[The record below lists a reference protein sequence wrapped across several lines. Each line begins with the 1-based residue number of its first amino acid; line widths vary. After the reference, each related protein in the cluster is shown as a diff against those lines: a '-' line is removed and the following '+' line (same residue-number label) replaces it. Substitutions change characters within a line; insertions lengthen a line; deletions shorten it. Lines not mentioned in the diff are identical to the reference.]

1 MEASFPR
8 SFATALQARH
18 SRYKKS
24 LIIHRKW
31 DLQRNIFAHV
41 VSRMS
46 DIFFYAHMFWHFLTP
61 LVAALLAGAAA
72 GVVVEAASGE
82 PSGWF
87 WHSQSWL
94 WSLVWCRTSHVLG
107 PLLMS
112 GFFQSLALDQS
123 EALMSLSFHPWRAF
137 NRHSLIQSYDN
148 PSRIVVCRVED
159 EKLIK
164 LSLFLTLSDSI
175 CDGCWRMLKS
185 VCVCAFSRPLG
196 SFGRS
201 CKSQM
206 IEKMPKVTNCL
217 L

>member
-1 MEASFPR
+1 
-8 SFATALQARH
+8 
-18 SRYKKS
+18 
-24 LIIHRKW
+24 
-31 DLQRNIFAHV
+31 
-41 VSRMS
+41 
-46 DIFFYAHMFWHFLTP
+46 MFWHFLTP

-175 CDGCWRMLKS
+175 CDGCWHWNAEIC
-185 VCVCAFSRPLG
+185 VCVCLQQTPWILWQVLQIANDWKDAKSHKLPAIEQAGAAFGISYY
-196 SFGRS
+196 
-201 CKSQM
+201 M
-206 IEKMPKVTNCL
+206 ISSYHFEEKWFSVKISYFL
-217 L
+217 QGA